1 MLQEVHGGRS
11 LRYEAAFTRM
21 KAKPRF
27 PCARSAAQPIAQF
40 LGWPAARSVAR
51 LPVRLSVRPSPVRS
65 FIWPS
70 VRSSVRSSVGTAN
83 SQDLYRSGPHHRSR
97 MPCAKRHV
105 EPTSLAWLPNTLSL
119 KPGDLVLFNPR
130 EQATDHLPSK
140 RSTDW
145 LDHYRVIQQVKN
157 NVSVKHI
164 VLHTDGKFLV
174 SRLKP
179 FIGSEEQAL
188 EIALHD
194 QHQFTIQSI
203 NIFTGNPFERMSTA
217 YNTFGDSTSSTL
229 PYGRD
234 FIHSQQFD
242 QYINSLPI
250 LFPLRCPAKIASS
263 KVAELGKLAI
273 TTVQPGME
281 VFVDLRIHEGTRST
295 WFDSLSLL
303 DNNRLYIT
311 RVILTKWCHRDHRM
325 IVGAVP
331 FFDPTILNTHC
342 GLTRVILWPLL
353 SWIGPTGRLF
363 Y

>member
-1 MLQEVHGGRS
+1 MCSVGRPTDRPISRLAGRPISRPVARPVVRPTVARPIVYLAVRPIVRPIVRRNSQQPRS
-11 LRYEAAFTRM
+11 LSKRPAPSFENALCQKTR
-21 KAKPRF
+21 RTD
-27 PCARSAAQPIAQF
+27 I
-40 LGWPAARSVAR
+40 LG
-51 LPVRLSVRPSPVRS
+51 
-65 FIWPS
+65 
-70 VRSSVRSSVGTAN
+70 
-83 SQDLYRSGPHHRSR
+83 
-97 MPCAKRHV
+97 
-105 EPTSLAWLPNTLSL
+105 LAPNTLSL

-203 NIFTGNPFERMSTA
+203 NIFTGNPFELMSTA

-311 RVILTKWCHRDHRM
+311 RVILTKWYHRDHRM

-331 FFDPTILNTHC
+331 FRPDHPKYTLWFNAYDIMAFVPMDWPHWTTILLDESNRIKYPQV
-342 GLTRVILWPLL
+342 LR
-353 SWIGPTGRLF
+353 
-363 Y
+363 